1 MGTGFF
7 CKIPYNER
15 MISVLITNYHIIDD
29 NFFEKNTQIKLYI
42 NDKRILLN
50 IDKNSKLYSSPINKY
65 DIIIIKIKEEYE
77 INNYLE
83 IDPNIFNN
91 NSELSYKDEP
101 IYILHYPYLE
111 NCKVSEG
118 IGLEKINNYDIKHF
132 CNTKHGSSGGPILNR
147 FTNKVIGIH
156 KGTIVKVN
164 NNFNIGTFLKNP
176 LNELNKKEEEIEQK
190 GILFFK
196 NYQHIYHNK
205 RQSENILAYEFMKY
219 NKISKKHI
227 KILLLGLDNAGK
239 STILYYLDHD
249 ANAYRNGYPTGG
261 TVNISNFT
269 LGDTNIEF
277 YDYGGQSSLRHDWKY
292 YCPNPDFLIFVID
305 ASDEWR
311 IEEVKD
317 YFQSILNEEKLKKI
331 PVLTFGNK
339 ADLPNC
345 LCPDELIE
353 KLNMEN
359 IKDRDWSVY
368 ECSALKGT
376 GVKDGIQW
384 IFEKLSDE
392 Y

>member
-1 MGTGFF
+1 M
-7 CKIPYNER
+7 
-15 MISVLITNYHIIDD
+15 
-29 NFFEKNTQIKLYI
+29 Q
-42 NDKRILLN
+42 
-50 IDKNSKLYSSPINKY
+50 
-65 DIIIIKIKEEYE
+65 
-77 INNYLE
+77 
-83 IDPNIFNN
+83 
-91 NSELSYKDEP
+91 
-101 IYILHYPYLE
+101 
-111 NCKVSEG
+111 
-118 IGLEKINNYDIKHF
+118 
-132 CNTKHGSSGGPILNR
+132 
-147 FTNKVIGIH
+147 
-156 KGTIVKVN
+156 VN
-164 NNFNIGTFLKNP
+164 
-176 LNELNKKEEEIEQK
+176 
-190 GILFFK
+190 
-196 NYQHIYHNK
+196 
-205 RQSENILAYEFMKY
+205 
-219 NKISKKHI
+219 
-227 KILLLGLDNAGK
+227 
-239 STILYYLDHD
+239 LYYLDHD

-345 LCPDELIE
+345 LGPDELIE

-359 IKDRDWSVY
+359 IEDRDWSVY

-384 IFEKLSDE
+384 IFEKLSGE